1 MESKYLYLGILII
14 SIFLP
19 LLYSFDKRFSFYKK
33 WKGLFIGIL
42 IMMSIFITWDIV
54 FTKHQIWWFH
64 KDYITGFKIS
74 SLPIEEWMFFII
86 IPYCCLFIY
95 EALKYFF
102 KKDHLAQYSKPIF
115 YSLGFILLI
124 SSIFIIGKTYTFTI
138 LILSGIACM
147 LQAYYNPKWSGRFLS
162 MFLVSLIPFFWFNGT
177 LTGMFTA
184 NPVVNYDS
192 NEIINLR
199 LFTIPIEDVVY
210 NLLMLLVVTAVF
222 EKINSKD
229 RNSELA

>member
-1 MESKYLYLGILII
+1 
-14 SIFLP
+14 
-19 LLYSFDKRFSFYKK
+19 
-33 WKGLFIGIL
+33 
-42 IMMSIFITWDIV
+42 
-54 FTKHQIWWFH
+54 
-64 KDYITGFKIS
+64 
-74 SLPIEEWMFFII
+74 
-86 IPYCCLFIY
+86 
-95 EALKYFF
+95 
-102 KKDHLAQYSKPIF
+102 
-115 YSLGFILLI
+115 
-124 SSIFIIGKTYTFTI
+124 
-138 LILSGIACM
+138 M